1 MATIGYLRVSSS
13 GQSTQSQ
20 RNEIELRHKV
30 ERWWSDEATSGAL
43 PALQRLG
50 FSALAEYV
58 REGDVLVVYAIDR
71 LGRDTV
77 DVLNTVQFMQRKG
90 VSIISLREGLDLN
103 TPIGKAMLTMLAAM
117 AEIERS
123 NIRERQ
129 MAGIRRAKAE
139 GRHLGRPR
147 KADSVEIKRWRE
159 ANKASIRRTAQQFQV
174 SESTVKRAV
183 KNDSS
188 KIQNLLSRTMC
199 DVKEQ
204 NR

>member
-13 GQSTQSQ
+13 DQSTQSQ

-30 ERWWSDEATSGAL
+30 ERWWSDEATSGVL

-50 FSALAEYV
+50 FSALVEYV

-77 DVLNTVQFMQRKG
+77 DVLNTVQLMQRKG
-90 VSIISLREGLDLN
+90 VSIISLREGFDLN

-147 KADSVEIKRWRE
+147 KADGVEIKRWRE
-159 ANKASIRRTAQQFQV
+159 ANKASIKRTAQHFQV

-183 KNDSS
+183 KSDSS
-188 KIQNLLSRTMC
+188 K
-199 DVKEQ
+199 VKTL
-204 NR
+204 

>member
-13 GQSTQSQ
+13 DQSTHSQ
-20 RNEIELRHKV
+20 RSEIESRYRV

-43 PALQRLG
+43 PALQRTG
-50 FSALAEYV
+50 FSGLAEYV
-58 REGDVLVVYAIDR
+58 REKDVLVVYAIDR

-77 DVLNTVQFMQRKG
+77 DVLNTVQFMQSKG
-90 VSIISLREGLDLN
+90 VSIISLREGFDLN

-139 GRHLGRPR
+139 GRHLGRPK
-147 KADSVEIKRWRE
+147 KADSAEIKKWKE
-159 ANKASIRRTAQQFQV
+159 VNEASIRKTAQHFQV
-174 SESTVKRAV
+174 SESTVKRAT
-183 KNDSS
+183 
-188 KIQNLLSRTMC
+188 RT
-199 DVKEQ
+199 
-204 NR
+204 RA

>member
-13 GQSTQSQ
+13 DQSTYSQ
-20 RNEIELRHKV
+20 RSEIANRHNV
-30 ERWWSDEATSGAL
+30 EHWWSDEATSGVL
-43 PALQRLG
+43 PALQRAG

-77 DVLNTVQFMQRKG
+77 DVLNTVHFMQSKG
-90 VSIISLREGLDLN
+90 VSIISLREGFDLN

-139 GRHLGRPR
+139 GRRLGRPK
-147 KADSVEIKRWRE
+147 KANTVEIKRWRE
-159 ANKASIRRTAQQFQV
+159 ENEASISKTAKHFQV
-174 SESTVKRAV
+174 SESTVKRA
-183 KNDSS
+183 
-188 KIQNLLSRTMC
+188 SRSIHT
-199 DVKEQ
+199 
-204 NR
+204 

>member
-13 GQSTQSQ
+13 DQSTRSQ
-20 RNEIELRHKV
+20 RSEIANRHNI
-30 ERWWSDEATSGAL
+30 ERWWSDEATSGVL
-43 PALQRLG
+43 PALQRAG

-77 DVLNTVQFMQRKG
+77 DVLNTVRFMQSKG
-90 VSIISLREGLDLN
+90 VSIISLREGFDLN

-117 AEIERS
+117 AEVERS

-139 GRHLGRPR
+139 GRRLGRP
-147 KADSVEIKRWRE
+147 KQSDAALIKLWRE
-159 ANKASIRRTAQQFQV
+159 ENEASISKTAQHFGV
-174 SESTVKRAV
+174 SESTVKRAL
-183 KNDSS
+183 KSGSS
-188 KIQNLLSRTMC
+188 KN
-199 DVKEQ
+199 
-204 NR
+204 